1 MVPAQTRMHERSAGT
16 RVKTR
21 RAWGKLFPRCLL
33 LTTMLALRAARSL
46 RRLTLISSTRL
57 ATASSA
63 FQLTP
68 GRRCFSTSQPLA
80 KNAKGPKRSMS
91 NSGAEIPDRK
101 TADFL
106 ISRLVDRHTT
116 IIKASLGIVNLDHEP
131 YDTVISVQD
140 VKDALV
146 ETGRLIMSTGDISSP
161 ARKMTTAYS
170 QDPQSRSQSN
180 GL

>member
-1 MVPAQTRMHERSAGT
+1 
-16 RVKTR
+16 
-21 RAWGKLFPRCLL
+21 
-33 LTTMLALRAARSL
+33 
-46 RRLTLISSTRL
+46 
-57 ATASSA
+57 
-63 FQLTP
+63 
-68 GRRCFSTSQPLA
+68 
-80 KNAKGPKRSMS
+80 MS

-146 ETGRLIMSTGDISSP
+146 ETGRLIMSTGHISSP